1 MGKIVQVARFTA
13 DGSAVSREF
22 KNMGDAGQQMS
33 QRVQQ
38 GARGIPPAMRAVDSA
53 AGQAKQGIDRL
64 AGSAGGLGQVLTSL
78 GPGGLAAAAAIGG
91 LALAF
96 GTLGN
101 ASRNAVR
108 DLAAIDNQAR
118 RLGVSAT
125 ALQEYRFAMIGVGQ
139 AAETAD
145 AALNAFNERL
155 GEATLQR
162 SGAGYRS
169 LQLLGFSDDEIS
181 RMRSIEDALPRI
193 AERLEKVADAG
204 ERTRLA
210 KELGLDPFLAVL
222 AQGEGAMA
230 RAREAAQQMGY
241 VLDESLIRRAGEFN
255 AQWEQASRVID
266 LQLKGALV
274 DLAPTFVSIASAIA
288 GASTAL
294 GEFVDRLREA
304 EEKSTRG
311 LFREMSEMRARQR
324 ALIAQHGADIA
335 EGGDAARGALLDSLP
350 AVGLTGMGA
359 RDRYAYYAQRGDEM
373 QRILGERARAGAN
386 AAASGAS
393 STAPTLPGAPDPAL
407 AQMRAFVDAIREEAR
422 AREDLA
428 RIMSA
433 NDNLSRDEAE
443 RIRQQQNDLARLN
456 ELRAAGVIRSDEELR
471 QLQAMRIGR
480 DEHAASLKREAEL
493 REKINQ
499 VMRDA
504 EQRRSNVVA
513 FERAQETPQE
523 RIRREI
529 GEAEAMRS
537 QGASDEAVQRR
548 IAALN
553 REYRDLAQA
562 QWDASI
568 AGQALSAAVQGQIRS
583 WDDLGRVMISLLADS
598 AIRALLTGMGGDAG
612 GGGNSGGGGFWS
624 GFASS
629 FFSSMFGGGGGGAS
643 GGGRAGGGRTQPGA
657 RHRVAEQGPE
667 LVVTGGWGDVLPN
680 GTFEALADLA
690 RVVQQAQRAPA
701 ASSGGGGRMDV
712 TINNQA
718 SDIVDVRAEERQRAD
733 GMQQLSVTL
742 TRKTGA
748 DIASGEHDAA
758 LGGRY
763 RLRGPRTQRG

>member
-1 MGKIVQVARFTA
+1 MAKIVQVARFTA

-38 GARGIPPAMRAVDSA
+38 GARGIPPAMRAVDNA

-64 AGSAGGLGQVLTSL
+64 AGSAGGLGRVLTSL

-266 LQLKGALV
+266 LQFKSALV
-274 DLAPTFVSIASAIA
+274 DLAPLFLDLAKEIA
-288 GASTAL
+288 GASKAL
-294 GEFVDRLREA
+294 VDFLDNFRELENQSA
-304 EEKSTRG
+304 RG
-311 LFREMSEMRARQR
+311 LERRLEQLRQERQQLVREYGQGVSEFSGDPDILRVRAMQP
-324 ALIAQHGADIA
+324 
-335 EGGDAARGALLDSLP
+335 GGG
-350 AVGLTGMGA
+350 GLTRMQQGQAQYA
-359 RDRYAYYAQRGDEM
+359 RSLQDTYQAQLRLARMMPNDP
-373 QRILGERARAGAN
+373 LTPDRAGRPP
-386 AAASGAS
+386 ASAS
-393 STAPTLPGAPDPAL
+393 AGDPSL
-407 AQMRAFVDAIREEAR
+407 TQMRAFVDAIREEAR

-443 RIRQQQNDLARLN
+443 RIRAQQNDLARLA
-456 ELRAAGVIRSDEELR
+456 EIRAAGIITTDEELR
-471 QLQAMRIGR
+471 QLEAMRIAR
-480 DEHAASLKREAEL
+480 DEHAASLQREATL
-493 REKINQ
+493 RQKITEIGRGN
-499 VMRDA
+499 A
-504 EQRRSNVVA
+504 QRQNEVAA
-513 FERAQETPQE
+513 FERAQETSQE

-529 GEAEAMRS
+529 GEAEAMRD

-583 WDDLGRVMISLLADS
+583 WDDLGRVLISLLADS
-598 AIRALLTGMGGDAG
+598 AIKALLTGTGGNA

-629 FFSSMFGGGGGGAS
+629 FFSSMFGA
-643 GGGRAGGGRTQPGA
+643 GGRANGGRTQPGA

-690 RVVQQAQRAPA
+690 RVVQHAQRAPA

-718 SDIVDVRAEERQRAD
+718 SDLVDVRAEERQRAD